1 MIKHDGKLTIATG
14 VSAQSKVWKNKE
26 MKWSDFVTRLS
37 EEHKTTETFKEF
49 KNATKLEQFAI
60 KNIGGYVGGYLRN
73 GRRSPANVVHRQL
86 MTLDIDFAHLDLWD
100 DFKLIFNNAAVIHG
114 THNHSETDPRYRLI
128 IPINRECTPDEYVAI
143 SRQIA
148 GTIGIDLFDNT
159 TFETNRLMFWPS
171 NPKDVDYY
179 FEFQDG
185 PWVDADETLA
195 SYLDWKDTSLWPMAD
210 KKFQEIYDAAKKQQ
224 DPTSK
229 KNIVGAFCRTYG
241 ISEVIDTYLQDVYSP
256 AANGRFTYIKGTTA
270 AGLVIY
276 DDTFANSHHGSDP
289 CSGLLCNAFDLVRI
303 QLFGHLDTDGVTGVK
318 AKSFAEMEELAL
330 KDTHVK
336 KTIATEKMSEAA
348 SDFAD
353 VSDQDMDVENFA
365 EENVEWVAKMDVDR
379 RGSYLSTAGNISM
392 ILSNDT
398 RIRNTFKHNKFDNKF
413 YVCKTLPWRRVAT
426 PEPIRDVD
434 FAGVR
439 NYIEK
444 MYGIAASSKVDDSL
458 KLEFE
463 KQSFHP
469 VREYLSA
476 LVWDGTERIDSLLI
490 DYFGVE
496 DNLYT
501 REAMR
506 IQLIGAVSRIF
517 VPGSKFDYVLL
528 IVGEQGT
535 KKSTFINKLGGDW
548 YSDTF
553 NTVQG
558 KEGMEQIHGVWLM
571 EMAELAGLR
580 KAEVES
586 IKHFISKQE
595 DQFRP
600 AYGRTT
606 ETFKR
611 QCVFFGT
618 TNDLTPLKDPTGN
631 RRFNPA
637 LVRPYLVKKDVF
649 THLDDEVDQIWA
661 EAVALFKAGAKR
673 YLSKEAELIAKQ
685 QQMAHSEFDERRG
698 VVEKFL
704 DMKLPPDWEKMDIT
718 ERRVYI
724 DMEGEGTESRDKV
737 CIAEIW
743 CECLGKDKENMTRY
757 NTRDINDIMKGLPEW
772 EAGSVPS
779 NFKIYGKQRYYQ
791 RKL

>member
-1 MIKHDGKLTIATG
+1 MIKYDGKLTIATG

-26 MKWSDFVTRLS
+26 MKWSELVQRLS

-86 MTLDIDFAHLDLWD
+86 MTLDIDFAHLDLWE
-100 DFKLIFNNAAVIHG
+100 DFKMIFSNAAVIHG
-114 THNHSETDPRYRLI
+114 THNHSDTDPRYRLI

-143 SRQIA
+143 SRRIA

-185 PWVDADETLA
+185 PWVDADEVLA

-241 ISEVIDTYLQDVYSP
+241 IGEVIDTYLQDVYSP
-256 AANGRFTYIKGTTA
+256 ASNGRYTYVKGTTA

-289 CSGLLCNAFDLVRI
+289 CGGLLCNAFDLVRI
-303 QLFGHLDTDGVTGVK
+303 HKFGHLDTDGITGVK
-318 AKSFAEMEELAL
+318 AKSFVEMEELAL
-330 KDTHVK
+330 ADKHVK
-336 KTIATEKMSEAA
+336 KTIATEKVADAKCDFSEVEDTQEESFGEENIEWMSELEA
-348 SDFAD
+348 
-353 VSDQDMDVENFA
+353 
-365 EENVEWVAKMDVDR
+365 DR
-379 RGSYLSTAGNISM
+379 RGNYLSTAGNISM

-398 RIRNTFKHNKFDNKF
+398 RLRNVFKHNKFDNKF
-413 YVCKTLPWRRVAT
+413 YVCKTLPWRRVT
-426 PEPIRDVD
+426 NPEPIRDVD

-439 NYIEK
+439 NYIESI
-444 MYGIAASSKVDDSL
+444 YGISASSKVDDSL

-463 KQSFHP
+463 KRSFHP
-469 VREYLSA
+469 VRDYLNS
-476 LVWDGTERIDSLLI
+476 LNWDGKGRVDNLLI

-496 DNLYT
+496 DTIYT
-501 REAMR
+501 REAIR
-506 IQLIGAVSRIF
+506 IQLLGAVARIF
-517 VPGSKFDYVLL
+517 NPGAKHDYVLL
-528 IVGEQGT
+528 LVGEQGT
-535 KKSTFINKLGGDW
+535 KKSTFINKLFGEW

-558 KEGMEQIHGVWLM
+558 KDGMEQLQGVWGM

-600 AYGRTT
+600 AYGRTV

-637 LVRPYLVKKDVF
+637 LVRPYAVVKDVF
-649 THLDDEVDQIWA
+649 EHLDGEVDQIWA
-661 EAVALFKAGAKR
+661 EAVSLFKAGTRR
-673 YLSKEAELIAKQ
+673 YLSTEAEIIARQ
-685 QQMAHSEFDERRG
+685 NQMAHSENDERRG
-698 VVEKFL
+698 VVEQYL
-704 DMKLPPDWEKMDIT
+704 DMQLPDDWDDKDLSD
-718 ERRVYI
+718 RRVFIEMAGKGIY
-724 DMEGEGTESRDKV
+724 SRDRV

-743 CECLGKDKENMTRY
+743 CECLGKEKENMSKY
-757 NTRDINDIMKGLPEW
+757 NTRDINDIMKSMPDW
-772 EAGSVPS
+772 EAGASAA

>member
-1 MIKHDGKLTIATG
+1 MIKYDGKLTIATG

-26 MKWSDFVTRLS
+26 FKWSEFAKRLS
-37 EEHKTTETFKEF
+37 EEHKTTETYKEF
-49 KNATKLEQFAI
+49 ISATKLEQFAI

-86 MTLDIDFAHLDLWD
+86 MTLDIDFAHIDFWD
-100 DFKLIFNNAAVIHG
+100 DFKMMFNNAALIHS
-114 THNHSETDPRYRLI
+114 THKHCEADPRYRLI

-143 SRQIA
+143 SRKIA
-148 GTIGIDLFDNT
+148 GTMGIDLFDNT

-185 PWVDADETLA
+185 PWVDADEVLA
-195 SYLDWKDTSLWPMAD
+195 GYIDWKDTSLWPMAD

-224 DPTSK
+224 DPTAK

-241 ISEVIDTYLQDVYSP
+241 ISEVIDAYLQDVYSP
-256 AANGRFTYIKGTTA
+256 AANGRHTYAKGTTA

-276 DDTFANSHHGSDP
+276 DDTFANSHHGTDP

-303 QLFGHLDTDGVTGVK
+303 HLFGHLDSDGVSGVK
-318 AKSFAEMEELAL
+318 AKSFGEMQELAL
-330 KDTHVK
+330 KDKHVK
-336 KTIATEKMSEAA
+336 KTIATEKLSGAA
-348 SDFAD
+348 LDFAD
-353 VSDQDMDVENFA
+353 IEDEEIDTFA
-365 EENVEWVAKMDVDR
+365 EDNTEWAAELEVDR
-379 RGSYLSTAGNISM
+379 RGAYLSTAGNITI
-392 ILSNDT
+392 ILNNDT
-398 RIRNTFKHNKFDNKF
+398 RLKNAFKHNKFDNKF
-413 YVCKTLPWRRVAT
+413 YVCKTLPWRRVAN
-426 PEPIRDVD
+426 PEPIRNVD

-439 NYIEK
+439 NYTERI
-444 MYGIAASSKVDDSL
+444 YGIAGSSKVEDAL
-458 KLEFE
+458 MLEFE

-469 VREYLSA
+469 VRDYLNSIT
-476 LVWDGTERIDSLLI
+476 WDGTARVDTLLI

-496 DNLYT
+496 DTLYT

-506 IQLIGAVSRIF
+506 IQLVGAVSRIF
-517 VPGSKFDYVLL
+517 NPGSKFDSVLL
-528 IVGEQGT
+528 LVGEQGT
-535 KKSTFINKLGGDW
+535 KKSSFIHKLGGNW

-553 NTVQG
+553 MTVQG
-558 KEGMEQIHGVWLM
+558 KEALEQIQGVWLI

-595 DQFRP
+595 DVFRP
-600 AYGRTT
+600 AYARTS

-631 RRFNPA
+631 RRFNPV
-637 LVRPYLVKKDVF
+637 LVRPYRVTKDVF
-649 THLDDEVDQIWA
+649 THLDDEVNQIWA
-661 EAVALFKAGAKR
+661 EAVTLFKSGSKR
-673 YLSKEAELIAKQ
+673 YLSKEAEVIAKLQ
-685 QQMAHSEFDERRG
+685 QTAHSEFDERRG
-698 VVEKFL
+698 VVEQFL
-704 DMKLPPDWEKMDIT
+704 DFKLPQDWDTKDLA
-718 ERRVYI
+718 ERRVYLE
-724 DMEGEGTESRDKV
+724 MQGEGTESRDRV

-743 CECLGKDKENMTRY
+743 CECLGKEKDNMTNY
-757 NTRDINDIMKGLPEW
+757 NTRPINDIMKGLTEW
-772 EAGSVPS
+772 EAGNTNA
-779 NFKIYGKQRYYQ
+779 NFSFYGKQRYYQ

>member
-26 MKWSDFVTRLS
+26 WKWSDLVSRLS
-37 EEHKTTETFKEF
+37 EEHKTTETYKEF
-49 KNATKLEQFAI
+49 KDATKQEQFSV

-86 MTLDIDFAHLDLWD
+86 MTLDIDFAHLDLWE
-100 DFKLIFNNAAVIHG
+100 DFKMIFNNAAVIHA

-128 IPINRECTPDEYVAI
+128 IPIDRECTPDEYVAI
-143 SRQIA
+143 SRKIA

-185 PWVDADETLA
+185 PWVDADAVLA
-195 SYLDWKDTSLWPMAD
+195 TYLDWTDTSLWPMAD

-241 ISEVIDTYLQDVYSP
+241 ISEVIDTYLQEVYTP
-256 AANGRFTYIKGTTA
+256 ATNGRYTYAKGTTA

-276 DDTFANSHHGSDP
+276 DDTFANSHHGTDP

-303 QLFGHLDTDGVTGVK
+303 HLFGHLDTDGVTGVK
-318 AKSFAEMEELAL
+318 AKSFSEMEELAL
-330 KDTHVK
+330 KDKHVK
-336 KTIATEKMSEAA
+336 KTIATEKVSDALY
-348 SDFAD
+348 DFAD
-353 VSDQDMDVENFA
+353 VEDEDLTIENFA
-365 EENVEWVAKMDVDR
+365 EENIEWITEMEVDR
-379 RGSYLSTAGNISM
+379 RGNYLSTAGNISM

-398 RIRNTFKHNKFDNKF
+398 RLKNVFKHNKFDNKF
-413 YVCKTLPWRRVAT
+413 YVCKTLPWRRV
-426 PEPIRDVD
+426 PSFEPIRDVD

-444 MYGIAASSKVDDSL
+444 MYNISASSKVDDSL

-469 VREYLSA
+469 IRDYLSG
-476 LVWDGTERIDSLLI
+476 LTWDGVERIDKLLI
-490 DYFGVE
+490 EYFGVT

-501 REAMR
+501 REIMR

-528 IVGEQGT
+528 ILGEQGT
-535 KKSTFINKLGGDW
+535 KKSSFIHKLGMQW

-553 NTVQG
+553 MTVQG
-558 KEGMEQIHGVWLM
+558 KEALEQIQGVWIM

-595 DQFRP
+595 DIFRP

-618 TNDLTPLKDPTGN
+618 SNDLTPLKDATGN

-637 LVRPYLVKKDVF
+637 LVRPFAVTKDVF
-649 THLDDEVDQIWA
+649 VHLDDEVDQIWA
-661 EAVALFKAGAKR
+661 EAVSLYKAGAKR
-673 YLSKEAELIAKQ
+673 YLSKEAEA
-685 QQMAHSEFDERRG
+685 MARVEQALHSEFDERRG
-698 VVEKFL
+698 VVEQFL
-704 DMKLPPDWEKMDIT
+704 DKLLPKDWEEKDIND
-718 ERRVYI
+718 RRVFLE
-724 DMEGEGTESRDKV
+724 MEGVGTELRDKV
-737 CIAEIW
+737 CIAELW
-743 CECLGKDKENMTRY
+743 CECLGKDKENMSKY
-757 NTRDINDIMKGLPEW
+757 NTRDINDIMKSLTDW
-772 EAGSVPS
+772 EASNSTS
-779 NFKIYGKQRYYQ
+779 NFRNYGKQRYYQ